1 MSLVLRPRYDDWW
14 GHPKQLTWPFVIISL
29 TGFLVITLGS
39 SFLNSRIWVERSEA
53 VLLLTGED
61 LHRRKL
67 GWKWKTKICIKF
79 LAILLDITADAPFC
93 FGFVQKKAFL
103 RPGSVPYEQN
113 FSFKRQSKLIWQSQ
127 GWTGRSGNLWEEG
140 NSDVFFS
147 NLCYQ
152 FAVWIWAGHLILWF
166 PSTLTRKRY
175 AILQQIT
182 LIFFFS
188 VVHLHSLLAVTGLL
202 MFQQRDRSSTQPFSP
217 GFLQPS
223 LAVEVSWEIKLR
235 KQIALL
241 VGPLH
246 TRSQIE
252 GQVRLHSSWA
262 CTSKDHTIIELLE

>member
-14 GHPKQLTWPFVIISL
+14 GHPKRLTWPFVIISL

-67 GWKWKTKICIKF
+67 GGKWKTKICIKF

-113 FSFKRQSKLIWQSQ
+113 FSFKRQSKVIWQSQ
-127 GWTGRSGNLWEEG
+127 GWAGRSGNLWEEG

-188 VVHLHSLLAVTGLL
+188 VVHLHSLLAVTGFL

-217 GFLQPS
+217 AFLQPS

-246 TRSQIE
+246 ARSQIE

>member
-67 GWKWKTKICIKF
+67 GGKWKTKICIKF

-113 FSFKRQSKLIWQSQ
+113 FSFKRQSKVIWQSQ

-166 PSTLTRKRY
+166 PSTLTRNRY

-223 LAVEVSWEIKLR
+223 LAVEVSWETKLR

>member
-67 GWKWKTKICIKF
+67 GGKWKTKICIKF

-113 FSFKRQSKLIWQSQ
+113 FSFKRQSKVIWQSQ

-182 LIFFFS
+182 LIFFF
-188 VVHLHSLLAVTGLL
+188 LCG
-202 MFQQRDRSSTQPFSP
+202 SSPFTISCYRVP
-217 GFLQPS
+217 N
-223 LAVEVSWEIKLR
+223 VSAK
-235 KQIALL
+235 
-241 VGPLH
+241 
-246 TRSQIE
+246 
-252 GQVRLHSSWA
+252 GQVFNPTLLPSFSTAFLGCRSILGNKAEKTDSSFGWPSA
-262 CTSKDHTIIELLE
+262 Y

>member
-67 GWKWKTKICIKF
+67 GGKWKTKICIKF

-93 FGFVQKKAFL
+93 FGFLQKKAFL

-113 FSFKRQSKLIWQSQ
+113 FSFKRQSKVIWQSQ